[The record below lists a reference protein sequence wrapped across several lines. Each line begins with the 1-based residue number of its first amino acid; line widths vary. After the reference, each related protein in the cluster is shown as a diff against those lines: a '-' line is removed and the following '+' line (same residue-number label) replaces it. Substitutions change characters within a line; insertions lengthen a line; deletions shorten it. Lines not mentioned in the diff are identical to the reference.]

1 MITAQEGGVEMAI
14 ITLVG
19 EKLARPGV
27 EFIYY
32 GPAEPCKTCKLAGV
46 CVGNLEPGRR
56 YKILRV
62 RSMPSH
68 SCPLHEGK
76 VRVVEVVEPSMEV
89 AIEPRMA
96 ILGSVIRLRFEPCSE
111 EEKAGVF
118 RPEGL
123 FEGDQVKIIEITGE
137 VECDGKTY
145 KVVKVMRKKD

>member
-1 MITAQEGGVEMAI
+1 MAI

-19 EKLARPGV
+19 EKLAKPGL
-27 EFIYY
+27 EFIFY

-56 YKILRV
+56 YKVLRV

-76 VRVVEVVEPSMEV
+76 VRVVEVVEPSIEV
-89 AIEPRMA
+89 AVEPRLA
-96 ILGSVIRLRFEPCSE
+96 IVGSIIQLKFEECSDP
-111 EEKAGVF
+111 KKRDVF

-123 FEGDQVKIIEITGE
+123 FEGDSVKIIEVTGE

-145 KVVKVMRKKD
+145 KVVKVMRKKAPQKP

>member
-1 MITAQEGGVEMAI
+1 MAI

-27 EFIYY
+27 EFIFC

-76 VRVVEVVEPSMEV
+76 VRVVEVVEPSIEV
-89 AIEPRMA
+89 AVEPRMA
-96 ILGSVIRLRFEPCSE
+96 IAGSVIRLKFEDCDE
-111 EEKAGVF
+111 RDKQELF

-123 FEGDQVKIIEITGE
+123 FEGDQVKVIEVTGE
-137 VECDGKTY
+137 VECNGKTY
-145 KVVKVMRKKD
+145 KIVKVMRKKD

>member
-1 MITAQEGGVEMAI
+1 MAI

-27 EFIYY
+27 EFIFY

-76 VRVVEVVEPSMEV
+76 VRVVEVVEPSIEV

-111 EEKAGVF
+111 KEKEDLF

>member
-1 MITAQEGGVEMAI
+1 MIIHQEVLKVAI

-19 EKLARPGV
+19 EKLAKPGV
-27 EFIYY
+27 EFIFY

-76 VRVVEVVEPSMEV
+76 VRVVEVVEPSIEV
-89 AIEPRMA
+89 AIEPRLA
-96 ILGSVIRLRFEPCSE
+96 VVGSVITLKLEDCPDLDKRDLF
-111 EEKAGVF
+111 K
-118 RPEGL
+118 PEGL
-123 FEGDQVKIIEITGE
+123 FDGDSVKIIEITGE
-137 VECDGKTY
+137 VECNGKTY
-145 KVVKVMRKKD
+145 KIAKVMRKKE

>member
-1 MITAQEGGVEMAI
+1 MAI

-96 ILGSVIRLRFEPCSE
+96 ILGSVIRLRFESCSE

>member
-1 MITAQEGGVEMAI
+1 MAI

-19 EKLARPGV
+19 EKLAKPGV
-27 EFIYY
+27 EFIFY

-76 VRVVEVVEPSMEV
+76 VRVVEVVEPSIEV
-89 AIEPRMA
+89 AIEPRLA
-96 ILGSVIRLRFEPCSE
+96 IVGPIIQLKFEECSDPKKRE
-111 EEKAGVF
+111 VF
-118 RPEGL
+118 KPEGL
-123 FEGDQVKIIEITGE
+123 FEGDHVKIIEVTGE
-137 VECDGKTY
+137 IECDGKTY
-145 KVVKVMRKKD
+145 KIVKVMRKKD

>member
-1 MITAQEGGVEMAI
+1 MAI

-27 EFIYY
+27 EFIFY

-76 VRVVEVVEPSMEV
+76 VRVVEVVEPSIEV
-89 AIEPRMA
+89 AVEPRMA
-96 ILGSVIRLRFEPCSE
+96 IAGSVIRLKFEECGE
-111 EEKAGVF
+111 RDKQDLF

-123 FEGDQVKIIEITGE
+123 FEGDQVKIIEVTGE
-137 VECDGKTY
+137 VECNGKTY

>member
-1 MITAQEGGVEMAI
+1 MAI

-27 EFIYY
+27 EFIFY

-76 VRVVEVVEPSMEV
+76 VRVVEVVEPSIEV
-89 AIEPRMA
+89 AVEPRIA
-96 ILGSVIRLRFEPCSE
+96 IAGSVIRLKFEDCDE
-111 EEKAGVF
+111 RDKQDLF

-137 VECDGKTY
+137 IECNGKTY

>member
-1 MITAQEGGVEMAI
+1 MAI

-76 VRVVEVVEPSMEV
+76 VRVVEVVEPSVEV
-89 AIEPRMA
+89 AVEPRMA
-96 ILGSVIRLRFEPCSE
+96 ILGSVIRLRFEPCSDP
-111 EEKAGVF
+111 EKADLF

-123 FEGDQVKIIEITGE
+123 FEGDHVKIIEIIGE

>member
-1 MITAQEGGVEMAI
+1 MAI

-76 VRVVEVVEPSMEV
+76 VRVVEVVEPSIEV
-89 AIEPRMA
+89 AIEPRLA
-96 ILGSVIRLRFEPCSE
+96 IIGSVVRLKFEPCSDP
-111 EEKAGVF
+111 EKADLF

-123 FEGDQVKIIEITGE
+123 FEGDHVKIIEITGE
-137 VECDGKTY
+137 IECDGKTY

>member
-1 MITAQEGGVEMAI
+1 MAI

-76 VRVVEVVEPSMEV
+76 VRVVEVVEPSIDV
-89 AIEPRMA
+89 AIEPRLA
-96 ILGSVIRLRFEPCSE
+96 IAGSVIKLHFADCTEK
-111 EEKAGVF
+111 EKADLF

-123 FEGDQVKIIEITGE
+123 FEGDSVKIIEILDDI
-137 VECDGKTY
+137 ECDGKTY
-145 KVVKVMRKKD
+145 KLVKVMRKKD

>member
-1 MITAQEGGVEMAI
+1 MAI

-27 EFIYY
+27 EFIFY

-76 VRVVEVVEPSMEV
+76 VRVVEVVEPSIEV
-89 AIEPRMA
+89 AVEPRMA
-96 ILGSVIRLRFEPCSE
+96 IAGSVIRLKFEDCDE
-111 EEKAGVF
+111 RDKQDLF

-137 VECDGKTY
+137 VECNGKTY

>member
-1 MITAQEGGVEMAI
+1 MAI

-27 EFIYY
+27 EFIFY

-76 VRVVEVVEPSMEV
+76 VRVVEVVEPSIEV
-89 AIEPRMA
+89 AVEPRMA
-96 ILGSVIRLRFEPCSE
+96 IAGSVIRLKFEDCDE
-111 EEKAGVF
+111 RDKQDLF

-137 VECDGKTY
+137 IECNGKTY

>member
-1 MITAQEGGVEMAI
+1 MAI

-19 EKLARPGV
+19 EKLAKPGM

-68 SCPLHEGK
+68 YCPLHEGK
-76 VRVVEVVEPSMEV
+76 ARVVEVVEPSIEV
-89 AIEPRMA
+89 AVEPRLA
-96 ILGSVIRLRFEPCSE
+96 IPGSVIRLRFEECND
-111 EEKAGVF
+111 EEKADIF

-123 FEGDQVKIIEITGE
+123 FEGDSVKIIEVTGE
-137 VECDGKTY
+137 VECNGKTY
-145 KVVKVMRKKD
+145 RIVKVMRKKD

>member
-1 MITAQEGGVEMAI
+1 MAI

-76 VRVVEVVEPSMEV
+76 VRVVEVVEPSIEV
-89 AIEPRMA
+89 AIEPRLA
-96 ILGSVIRLRFEPCSE
+96 IAGSVIKLHFADCSE
-111 EEKAGVF
+111 GEKADLF

-123 FEGDQVKIIEITGE
+123 FEGDHVKIIEILDD
-137 VECDGKTY
+137 VECNGKTY

>member
-1 MITAQEGGVEMAI
+1 MAI

-19 EKLARPGV
+19 EKLAKPGM
-27 EFIYY
+27 EFIFC

-76 VRVVEVVEPSMEV
+76 VRVVEVVEPSIEV
-89 AIEPRMA
+89 AIEPRLA
-96 ILGSVIRLRFEPCSE
+96 IVGSIIQLKFEECSDP
-111 EEKAGVF
+111 KKRDLF
-118 RPEGL
+118 RPDGL
-123 FEGDQVKIIEITGE
+123 FEGDHVKIIEVTGE
-137 VECDGKTY
+137 IECDGKTY
-145 KVVKVMRKKD
+145 KIVKVMRKKD

>member
-1 MITAQEGGVEMAI
+1 MAI

-32 GPAEPCKTCKLAGV
+32 GPAEPCRTCKLAGV

-76 VRVVEVVEPSMEV
+76 VRVVEVVEPSIEV
-89 AIEPRMA
+89 AVEPRMA
-96 ILGSVIRLRFEPCSE
+96 ILGSVIRLRFEQCSDP
-111 EEKAGVF
+111 EKADLF

-123 FEGDQVKIIEITGE
+123 FEGDQVKIIE
-137 VECDGKTY
+137 VLDDLECDGKTY

>member
-1 MITAQEGGVEMAI
+1 M
-14 ITLVG
+14 G

-68 SCPLHEGK
+68 SCPPLHEGGK
-76 VRVVEVVEPSMEV
+76 VRVVEVVEPSIEV
-89 AIEPRMA
+89 AVEPRLA
-96 ILGSVIRLRFEPCSE
+96 IAGSVIKLHFGDCDDP
-111 EEKAGVF
+111 EKIDLF
-118 RPEGL
+118 KPEGGL
-123 FEGDQVKIIEITGE
+123 FEGDSVKVIEVLGD
-137 VECDGKTY
+137 VECNGRTY

>member
-1 MITAQEGGVEMAI
+1 MAI

-19 EKLARPGV
+19 EKLAKPGV
-27 EFIYY
+27 EFIFY

-76 VRVVEVVEPSMEV
+76 VRVVEVVEPSVEV
-89 AIEPRMA
+89 AIEPRLA
-96 ILGSVIRLRFEPCSE
+96 IVGSIVQLKFEECSDP
-111 EEKAGVF
+111 KKRDLF
-118 RPEGL
+118 KPEGL
-123 FEGDQVKIIEITGE
+123 FEGDHVKIIEITGE
-137 VECDGKTY
+137 IECDGKTY
-145 KVVKVMRKKD
+145 KIAKVMRKRE

>member
-1 MITAQEGGVEMAI
+1 VAI

-76 VRVVEVVEPSMEV
+76 VRVVEVVEPSIEV
-89 AIEPRMA
+89 ALEPRVA
-96 ILGSVIRLRFEPCSE
+96 IAGSVVKLHFQECGDK
-111 EEKAGVF
+111 EKRELF

-123 FEGDQVKIIEITGE
+123 FEGDHVKIIEITGE
-137 VECDGKTY
+137 VECGGKTY
-145 KVVKVMRKKD
+145 KVAKVMRKRD

>member
-1 MITAQEGGVEMAI
+1 MAI

-32 GPAEPCKTCKLAGV
+32 GPAEPCRTCKLAGV

-76 VRVVEVVEPSMEV
+76 VRVVEVVEPSVEV
-89 AIEPRMA
+89 AVEPRLA
-96 ILGSVIRLRFEPCSE
+96 IAGSVITLEFSE
-111 EEKAGVF
+111 CGDLEKADLF
-118 RPEGL
+118 HPEGL
-123 FEGDQVKIIEITGE
+123 FGGDHVKVIEVLGD
-137 VECDGKTY
+137 VECGGKAY
-145 KVVKVMRKKD
+145 KIVKVMRKKD

>member
-1 MITAQEGGVEMAI
+1 MAI

-19 EKLARPGV
+19 EKLAKPGV
-27 EFIYY
+27 EFIFY

-76 VRVVEVVEPSMEV
+76 VRVVEVVEPSIEV
-89 AIEPRMA
+89 AIEPRLA
-96 ILGSVIRLRFEPCSE
+96 IVGSVIQLKFGECGDPKKRDLF
-111 EEKAGVF
+111 K
-118 RPEGL
+118 PEGL
-123 FEGDQVKIIEITGE
+123 FEGDHVKIIEVTGE

-145 KVVKVMRKKD
+145 KIVKVMRKKD

>member
-1 MITAQEGGVEMAI
+1 MAI

-27 EFIYY
+27 EFIFY

-76 VRVVEVVEPSMEV
+76 VRVVEVVEPSIEV

-111 EEKAGVF
+111 KEKGDLF

>member
-1 MITAQEGGVEMAI
+1 MAI

-19 EKLARPGV
+19 EKLAKPGL
-27 EFIYY
+27 EFIFY

-76 VRVVEVVEPSMEV
+76 VRVVEVVEPSIEI
-89 AIEPRMA
+89 AIEPRLA
-96 ILGSVIRLRFEPCSE
+96 IVGSIIQLKFEECSDLKKKE
-111 EEKAGVF
+111 LF
-118 RPEGL
+118 QPEGL
-123 FEGDQVKIIEITGE
+123 FEGDHVKIIEITGE

-145 KVVKVMRKKD
+145 KIVKVMRKKD

>member
-96 ILGSVIRLRFEPCSE
+96 ILGSVIRLRFESCSE